1 MTRCSLAAS
10 ALGASYFLYLQRRGL
25 DPVLGAALVCVTSA
39 LVVVPWHGLF
49 ATSTIASA
57 PLREVLWQVAVQ
69 GVIVGCLALLA
80 LNYAALAIGSQTLGV
95 LSALV
100 PVGGALCALAIA
112 GDPVSKPEWVA
123 IVVISAG
130 VAVASLPVPRAPRVL
145 RATRGVVPLGQSTV
159 T

>member
-1 MTRCSLAAS
+1 MSCAA
-10 ALGASYFLYLQRRGL
+10 R
-25 DPVLGAALVCVTSA
+25 
-39 LVVVPWHGLF
+39 
-49 ATSTIASA
+49 
-57 PLREVLWQVAVQ
+57 
-69 GVIVGCLALLA
+69 

-100 PVGGALCALAIA
+100 PIGGHCARWPLRRSC
-112 GDPVSKPEWVA
+112 SKPEWVA

-130 VAVASLPVPRAPRVL
+130 VAVASLPVTRAPRVL